1 MNMQTFGFGHNGGPS
16 MTFDAQQA
24 QFGFVINQAYA
35 INSQVYQMQFPDLM
49 FGRLVYVDSSAPEWT
64 PGIVTFLSS
73 TVGAAKWYS
82 GAAKDVPRADVT
94 MDKSDVRVHMAAVGY
109 GYDSEEIGQ
118 AQLLGMNLP
127 AGKAEAA
134 RRAYMEFMWNIT
146 LTGDATKGLAGLIS
160 QLSVTTGLAPA
171 DGTGG
176 VTTWFA
182 ADGTITKTP
191 QQILRD
197 FNNVILGIF
206 TGSLT
211 VEMAD
216 TVLLPYSTEANLG
229 ATTMSATNSETVLSF
244 IERNNI
250 YTRRTG
256 QPLTI
261 RGELGLDT
269 AGAGSTKRM
278 VAYANRQDVVKLHL
292 PMPHRF
298 LPVYQD
304 GPMNYQV
311 PGIFRTGG
319 VEVLRP
325 GAFRYLDGI

>member
-1 MNMQTFGFGHNGGPS
+1 M
-16 MTFDAQQA
+16 
-24 QFGFVINQAYA
+24 A
-35 INSQVYQMQFPDLM
+35 ISRNDL
-49 FGRLVYVDSSAPEWT
+49 V
-64 PGIVTFLSS
+64 
-73 TVGAAKWYS
+73 AALASK
-82 GAAKDVPRADVT
+82 
-94 MDKSDVRVHMAAVGY
+94 
-109 GYDSEEIGQ
+109 
-118 AQLLGMNLP
+118 
-127 AGKAEAA
+127 AGTSKAEAA
-134 RRAYMEFMWNIT
+134 RRAYVEFMWNLS
-146 LTGDATKGLAGLIS
+146 LTGDTTKGLAGLVS
-160 QLSVTTGLAPA
+160 QTGVTIGTAPA
-171 DGTGG
+171 DGTGA

-182 ADGTITKTP
+182 PDGTMTKTP

-197 FNNVILGIF
+197 FNSVILGIF

-229 ATTMSATNSETVLSF
+229 ATAMSATNSETVLSF

-256 QPLTI
+256 QPLLI

-269 AGAGSTKRM
+269 AGAGGTKRM

-304 GPMNYQV
+304 GPTSFEV

-325 GAFRYLDGI
+325 AAFRYLDGI